1 MLAAGSVG
9 LAVVTLLL
17 AYAHVTAV
25 AAALV
30 LGGACWI
37 LALSTL
43 NSLYQ
48 LSLPRWIKARGMS
61 FYLMVF
67 QGGSDVMGITAEN
80 AGLSST
86 LTIATAGL
94 ALGPLAALAWRFRP
108 IPPEDLLP
116 AGDWPAPQLAPD
128 ETPEGPVLV
137 SIEYWARP
145 GVENELITALRGTR
159 LSRRRTS
166 ATCWRAWRDA
176 SEPSRILEQFVVASW
191 DEHLR
196 QHQRVTKR
204 DQARLDRVREMTD
217 PARPETV
224 THWLALN
231 PAKASPATRAQAVSG
246 AQVSL
251 GSRRGRPQRLPH
263 ALRRRGHV
271 DVADAEV
278 RQRQRVNGR
287 VLHGL

>member
-1 MLAAGSVG
+1 
-9 LAVVTLLL
+9 
-17 AYAHVTAV
+17 
-25 AAALV
+25 
-30 LGGACWI
+30 
-37 LALSTL
+37 
-43 NSLYQ
+43 
-48 LSLPRWIKARGMS
+48 MS

-67 QGGSDVMGITAEN
+67 QGGGAVGSAVMGITAEN
-80 AGLSST
+80 VGLSPT

-116 AGDWPAPQLAPD
+116 AGDWPAPQLALD

-145 GVENELITALRGTR
+145 GVEDELITALRSTK
-159 LSRRRTS
+159 LSRRRTG

-196 QHQRVTKR
+196 QHRRVTKR
-204 DQARLDRVREMTD
+204 DQARLDLVREMTD

-224 THWLALN
+224 THWLALKL
-231 PAKASPATRAQAVSG
+231 AKASPATRA
-246 AQVSL
+246 
-251 GSRRGRPQRLPH
+251 
-263 ALRRRGHV
+263 
-271 DVADAEV
+271 
-278 RQRQRVNGR
+278 
-287 VLHGL
+287 